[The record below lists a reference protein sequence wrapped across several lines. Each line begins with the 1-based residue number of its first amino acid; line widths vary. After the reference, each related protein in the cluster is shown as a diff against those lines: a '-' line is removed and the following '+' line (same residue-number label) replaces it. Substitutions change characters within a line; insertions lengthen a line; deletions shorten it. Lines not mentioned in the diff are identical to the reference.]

1 MWQFKTTE
9 TYSLI
14 VLEAKCPKLKSQQ
27 GWFLLEPLREYL
39 LHVSLFMGVHG
50 GFITST
56 STSVFTLPSL
66 LALPCHLAI
75 GLVARTGG
83 GDRS

>member
-66 LALPCHLAI
+66 CPSNFPVPSLKGHQLW
-75 GLVARTGG
+75 T
-83 GDRS
+83 